1 MTDLVGGAESAGHGP
16 AAAPNQAPPV
26 TPLDQVTPL
35 AQLAQRP
42 ASVIRQALR
51 MGRTRI
57 GLAVAGTLVTIAILG
72 PLVAPHGAREYVG
85 SPNLRHVP
93 KTLFGTDYFGQDVW
107 SRFLH
112 GGRSILVLAV
122 LSTILGVGLGGTLGM
137 AAAYMRGRTD
147 ELLMRGLDIFL
158 AFPQVL
164 LSLVVIAMF
173 TPSPLVVILT
183 VGLTTVPR
191 VARIVRGAALGVVER
206 DFIGA
211 AEAIGESRWRVL
223 FSEILP
229 NVSATLLVEANLRLT
244 YAVGLIASLSF
255 LGFTPELNSANWGLM
270 IQENGGAITQQPWGV
285 LLPTLAIAA
294 LTVGNGLISDGL
306 SRVVA
311 GVDRGKADV

>member
-1 MTDLVGGAESAGHGP
+1 MTVID
-16 AAAPNQAPPV
+16 APHLP
-26 TPLDQVTPL
+26 TS
-35 AQLAQRP
+35 P
-42 ASVIRQALR
+42 ASVHVVDKPPSVLRQALR
-51 MGRTRI
+51 MRRTQI
-57 GLAVAGTLVTIAILG
+57 GVVVAGTMVAIALFG
-72 PLVAPHGAREYVG
+72 PFVAPFGAREYVG
-85 SPNLRHVP
+85 SPNVRDAP
-93 KTLFGTDYFGQDVW
+93 NTRFGTDYFGQDVW

-122 LSTILGVGLGGTLGM
+122 LATILGVGLGTLFGLT
-137 AAAYMRGRTD
+137 AAYARGRTD
-147 ELLMRGLDIFL
+147 ELLMRALDILL

-173 TPSPLVVILT
+173 SPSGFVVVLT
-183 VGLTTVPR
+183 VGFTTVPR
-191 VARIVRGAALGVVER
+191 VARIMRGAAIGVVER

-211 AEAIGESRWRVL
+211 AEAIGESRRRVL

-270 IQENGGAITQQPWGV
+270 IQENGAALSVQPWGV
-285 LLPTLAIAA
+285 FLPTFAIAA

-306 SRVVA
+306 SRAVA
-311 GVDRGKADV
+311 GIDRGKADV